1 MKNVALL
8 FLTFFTFLTSFS
20 QQKPQGLFVQSKAP
34 AIEAKDHDG
43 NAVSLTALRKQ
54 GPVVVL
60 FYRGNWCPYCNKQLK
75 ELQDS
80 LQYIKDKG
88 ASVIAI
94 TPEAQEGVG
103 KTIEK
108 TGAAFPIIYDIDVKI
123 SKAYNVS
130 YEVDTAT
137 VNKYKAN
144 WGVDFLKINQ
154 QKETAS
160 LPVPA
165 VYIIN
170 KNGIITYRFFET
182 DITKRPSV
190 KELLAQIK

>member
-1 MKNVALL
+1 MSVLLL
-8 FLTFFTFLTSFS
+8 FTLFTVSIAYS
-20 QQKPQGLFVQSKAP
+20 QQKPQGLAVQSKAP
-34 AIEAKDHDG
+34 NIEAKDHDG
-43 NAVSLTALRKQ
+43 NNINLTDLRKK

-80 LQYIKDKG
+80 LQYIKAKG
-88 ASVIAI
+88 ASIIAI
-94 TPEAQEGVG
+94 TPEAQEGVE
-103 KTIEK
+103 KTIVK
-108 TGAAFPIIYDIDVKI
+108 TGAAFPIIYDNDVMI

-137 VNKYKAN
+137 VSKYKVN
-144 WGVDFLKINQ
+144 WDVDFLKINQ
-154 QKETAS
+154 QKDKAF

-165 VYIIN
+165 VYIID
-170 KNGIITYRFFET
+170 KNGIIIYRFFET

-190 KELLAQIK
+190 KELMANIK